1 MMNAQQ
7 ATKKYVE
14 FISRRS
20 NLNDQQRKDIEE
32 TIGVLV
38 QEIIN
43 QVKLATISAID
54 AESRPVIFQ
63 GIQ

>member
-1 MMNAQQ
+1 MMNAQL
-7 ATKKYVE
+7 ATQKYVE

-20 NLNDQQRKDIEE
+20 NLNDQQRKDIED

-38 QEIIN
+38 EEIIN
-43 QVKLATISAID
+43 QVKQATILAID
-54 AESRPVIFQ
+54 AESRPVTFQ